1 MEPSNLIEWAL
12 YLGLAFF
19 VFSVIIGLDEVIAK
33 FTSGSLTK
41 KYLAEKV
48 DKLEERVNILESA
61 GVK

>member
-19 VFSVIIGLDEVIAK
+19 VFSVITGLDEVITK
-33 FTSGSLTK
+33 FTSGSPTK
-41 KYLAEKV
+41 KDLAETV
-48 DKLEERVNILESA
+48 NKLEERINILESR